1 MATKNSRITI
11 RKLMFSTGLIVVVL
25 LLLSNTVLSYNS
37 RMLSELESTQDS
49 LYKARTIF
57 KDVRYHVVQIQ
68 QYLTD
73 ASAVGELEEDQALAE
88 EHKTAALNALDSLAL
103 LVPDLSN
110 QVNDAKSG
118 VMQLYDVGILMAKA
132 YIANGQE
139 AGNQVMQQAGSG
151 FDARADVLGDTM
163 QSLAET
169 LEPKLLSVST
179 LKSEWQDKLFMAFI
193 FSGFLTLLIFVSA
206 GYFIYRQL
214 ISLLGGEPSYALW
227 VTQQI
232 AQGNFSVSIKN
243 LSRDPHSVLGS
254 MQYMAKS
261 LANSMQGISMASGAI
276 SESSTKMANISHHI
290 GEVAVEQ
297 QQSSQ
302 DVQQAT
308 INLSHASQQ
317 VFSLAQTVNC
327 STKEV
332 KSKASSAI
340 KTIQDN
346 IHEMGHA
353 AELVKGAEAEVK
365 ALGDASRQIQ
375 AFTTSINE
383 ITEQT
388 NLLALNAAIEAAR
401 AGESGRGFAVVADE
415 VRKLAQRVGEATS
428 NINQIVN
435 NLHTLVASNSQ
446 AMESIIQ
453 TTDISHE
460 KAQQVSDIFHL
471 ILQAIDSNVQYSQ
484 NIIEVISEQ
493 GKKLELLQE
502 TQSELMHAM
511 SHNTEEIHMTEHL
524 SQELSEIT
532 QNLQRTLNQFQL
544 QA

>member
-1 MATKNSRITI
+1 
-11 RKLMFSTGLIVVVL
+11 
-25 LLLSNTVLSYNS
+25 
-37 RMLSELESTQDS
+37 MLSELESTQNA
-49 LYKARTIF
+49 LYQARTIF

-88 EHKTAALNALDSLAL
+88 EHKKAALDALNSLAQ

-110 QVNDAKSG
+110 QVNDTKSG
-118 VMQLYDVGILMAKA
+118 VVQLYDVGLLMAKA
-132 YIANGQE
+132 YIDNGRE

-151 FDARADVLGDTM
+151 FDARADELGDTM

-193 FSGFLTLLIFVSA
+193 LSGILTLFIFVLA

-232 AQGNFSVSIKN
+232 AQGNFSTPIKN
-243 LSRDPHSVLGS
+243 LSRDPQSVLGS

-261 LANSMQGISMASGAI
+261 LADSMQGISMASGAI
-276 SESSTKMANISHHI
+276 SESSTKMAHISHHI

-302 DVQQAT
+302 EVQQAT
-308 INLSHASQQ
+308 VNLSHASQQ
-317 VFSLAQTVNC
+317 VFNLAQTVNS

-332 KSKASSAI
+332 KNKASSAI

-435 NLHTLVASNSQ
+435 NLNTLVMSNGK
-446 AMESIIQ
+446 AMESIIH

-471 ILQAIDSNVQYSQ
+471 ILQGIDSNVQYSQ

-502 TQSELMHAM
+502 TQSDLMHAM